1 MVRRAENRV
10 AKSRVPALSAAGA
23 AALLLLAGCVNDSGF
38 KRVNEAPSVEI
49 SAPVEDEVFRQG
61 AGLLVLTGL
70 VSDSYDEPE
79 ELDVHLAVGDAE
91 PTAVTQDAEGAV
103 SIEVDV
109 DVLPV
114 GPLVLELSATDTDAA
129 TTFAQVTVLIGGP
142 LGAPTVEIIL
152 PSDGAVYLLGAPV
165 AFRGLGSDVATL
177 PDDLVFSWSSSLD
190 GPLLGAVSSEGE
202 SALFADALSVGAHTI
217 TLAAED
223 ADGEI
228 GSDSI
233 TVRIEEEDVI
243 AEPGD
248 LVFSEMMVNPESVED
263 EVGEWVELYNTSGSS
278 IDVGSYT
285 FRDDDVDAWILEGPL
300 LVGPHD
306 YVVLCA
312 NLDAAT
318 NGGVP
323 CDGWFFRDST
333 GAGLALANGEDE
345 LVLARPD
352 GVEIDWLHYDSN
364 WYTVGVALGLDP
376 SFLTGGGNDDATHWC
391 DQVTLLEGVSEV
403 GTPGMLNDTCP
414 PPDEM

>member
-1 MVRRAENRV
+1 MVRRAE
-10 AKSRVPALSAAGA
+10 LSAAARYAAGA
-23 AALLLLAGCVNDSGF
+23 AAGSTALLLFAGCANDSGF
-38 KRVNEAPSVEI
+38 KRVNAAPSVEI
-49 SAPVEDEVFRQG
+49 SAPVEGEVFRQG

-70 VSDSYDEPE
+70 VSDSYDEAL

-91 PTAVTQDAEGAV
+91 PFAVTQDEDGAV
-103 SIEVDV
+103 SVEVDV

-114 GPLVLELSATDTDAA
+114 GPVMLELFATDTDDA
-129 TTFAQVTVLIGGP
+129 TSSATVIVEIGGP
-142 LGAPTVEIIL
+142 LGAPTVEISL

-165 AFRGLGSDVATL
+165 AFRGHGSDVATL
-177 PDDLVFSWSSSLD
+177 PDDLVFTWSSSLD
-190 GPLLGAVSSEGE
+190 GPLPGAVSADGE
-202 SALFADALSVGAHTI
+202 SALFADALSLGAHTI
-217 TLAAED
+217 TLTAED
-223 ADGEI
+223 TDGEL

-233 TVRIEEEDVI
+233 TVIVEEENVI

-248 LVFSEMMVNPESVED
+248 LVFSEMMVNPDLVED

-312 NLDAAT
+312 NVDAAT

-323 CDGWFFRDST
+323 CDGWFYRDST

-352 GVEIDWLHYDSN
+352 GTEIDWLHYDET
-364 WYTVGVALGLDP
+364 WYTVGVGLGLDP
-376 SFLTGGGNDDATHWC
+376 SHLTGGDNDDLTHWC
-391 DQVTLLEGVSEV
+391 DQVTHLEGVSEI
-403 GTPGMLNDTCP
+403 GTPGQLNDTCTS
-414 PPDEM
+414 DEM